1 VNDVPRHHKARRAL
15 VEPAH
20 DQDAAEQRAGHL
32 APWVSRLR
40 HHAAQPRGDR
50 RDARSPGKGVHAR
63 VPRRSRSAALSRQVP
78 RRLQF
83 PGAEL
88 SRLHRRSGDETEI
101 RIYLAWRHERD
112 LAVRAEAAPRPA
124 GPSTAPETPST
135 ERALPALHSGRGHRL
150 TELAQD
156 EGDAFFAEASNPA
169 IFGDFLAFAM
179 RRRRCR
185 PVRVLQRRQV
195 LSSGAPLSRP
205 QEIVRRLLRDED
217 LPLADRVAG
226 VLVVLFVSR

>member
-1 VNDVPRHHKARRAL
+1 MPGPQEKEYMREFLVDLGAL
-15 VEPAH
+15 PSR
-20 DQDAAEQRAGHL
+20 DRYLAAFSSLERNCL
-32 APWVSRLR
+32 ASIDDPETR
-40 HHAAQPRGDR
+40 
-50 RDARSPGKGVHAR
+50 
-63 VPRRSRSAALSRQVP
+63 
-78 RRLQF
+78 
-83 PGAEL
+83 
-88 SRLHRRSGDETEI
+88 RRSGFISPGATS
-101 RIYLAWRHERD
+101 AT

-205 QEIVRRLLRDED
+205 QEIVRRLLHDED

>member
-1 VNDVPRHHKARRAL
+1 MPGPQEKEYMREFLVDLGALPSRDRYLAAFSSLERTVSPPSTIRRRDG
-15 VEPAH
+15 
-20 DQDAAEQRAGHL
+20 DQDST
-32 APWVSRLR
+32 P
-40 HHAAQPRGDR
+40 
-50 RDARSPGKGVHAR
+50 
-63 VPRRSRSAALSRQVP
+63 
-78 RRLQF
+78 
-83 PGAEL
+83 PGAT
-88 SRLHRRSGDETEI
+88 SATSPCAPRLH
-101 RIYLAWRHERD
+101 L
-112 LAVRAEAAPRPA
+112 
-124 GPSTAPETPST
+124 GPPDRQPAPETPST